1 MYRFVTAVVEMRWS
15 LWLVGA
21 LATLGALSVVGVRA
35 QAEEGGGSPDAELT
49 VAETAQICSSS
60 VKTLM
65 KEIRIL
71 FSEYNTTINCLAFGR
86 ERELEH
92 GVVSVFEMDGTPVG
106 RYNLTCRSN
115 TVKAEQLM
123 DQNTSRVE
131 HTACLECAPTSEDEI
146 CHKRKSVLA

>member
-21 LATLGALSVVGVRA
+21 LAALGALSVVGVHA
-35 QAEEGGGSPDAELT
+35 QEGGESPDTELT
-49 VAETAQICSSS
+49 VAETARICSSS

-86 ERELEH
+86 ERELEG
-92 GVVSVFEMDGTPVG
+92 GVVSVFQMDGTPVG

-115 TVKAEQLM
+115 TVKAERLM
-123 DQNTSRVE
+123 NQSTSRVE
-131 HTACLECAPTSEDEI
+131 HTACLECEPTSEDEI
-146 CHKRKSVLA
+146 CRERKSACA